1 MGSEDKNAN
10 RAIKSISWDGVRF
23 GEDAVAVGGGLG
35 PDPALADVVVVEIS
49 PEVVLSPLGLGP
61 VPGLLDG
68 DGGAV
73 HVVHVVAV
81 GEGGHLGIMAEIV
94 LAELGTGDV
103 AVDFEASDGVGEGD
117 DSSGPAL
124 VEGLVG
130 VVEGGEGGVEFVE
143 GPVEFLMVDDAGYGE
158 DLRAGGVALLGVAAI
173 AGHPAHIT
181 VPFLGPDS
189 GLEGQSLL
197 RHHSLS
203 VVREELVGTQP
214 EGQ

>member
-1 MGSEDKNAN
+1 M
-10 RAIKSISWDGVRF
+10 
-23 GEDAVAVGGGLG
+23 G
-35 PDPALADVVVVEIS
+35 PDPALSDVVVVEIS
-49 PEVVLSPLGLGP
+49 PEVVLSPLGFSP

-68 DGGAV
+68 DGGSV

-130 VVEGGEGGVEFVE
+130 VVEGGEGGIELVE
-143 GPVEFLMVDDAGYGE
+143 GPVEFLMVDDAGDGE
-158 DLRAGGVALLGVAAI
+158 DFSAGGVALLGVAAV
-173 AGHPAHIT
+173 AGHPANIT
-181 VPFLGPDS
+181 VSFFGPDG
-189 GLEGQSLL
+189 GLEGESLL
-197 RHHSLS
+197 RSHSLP
-203 VVREELVGTQP
+203 VVRVELSAAQP

>member
-1 MGSEDKNAN
+1 M
-10 RAIKSISWDGVRF
+10 
-23 GEDAVAVGGGLG
+23 
-35 PDPALADVVVVEIS
+35 VVVEIS
-49 PEVVLSPLGLGP
+49 PEVVLSPLGFGP
-61 VPGLLDG
+61 VPGFLDG

-103 AVDFEASDGVGEGD
+103 AVDFETSDGVGEGD

-130 VVEGGEGGVEFVE
+130 VVEGGEGGVELVE
-143 GPVEFLMVDDAGYGE
+143 GPVEFLMVDDAGDGK
-158 DLRAGGVALLGVAAI
+158 DLGAGGVAFLGVASV

-181 VPFLGPDS
+181 VAFLGPDC
-189 GLEGQSLL
+189 GLEGESLL
-197 RHHSLS
+197 RHHSLP
-203 VVREELVGTQP
+203 VVREELIGAQP
-214 EGQ
+214 QGHE